1 MAGARNITGLLAL
14 VVVSVDKETTPLP
27 PEVVPAC
34 RNRNIPR
41 CSYYKALSL
50 FFKKKE
56 KGIRRKQKEEERT
69 TSLLRR
75 RFVISSFQFHPRKMR
90 KISLPH
96 PSYLFVLVFLV
107 RSFLFGRRSF
117 FFLFRRSR
125 SFRFIRF

>member
-56 KGIRRKQKEEERT
+56 KGIMKKQKEEERT

-75 RFVISSFQFHPRKMR
+75 RFVISSFQFHHRVESEKR
-90 KISLPH
+90 
-96 PSYLFVLVFLV
+96 
-107 RSFLFGRRSF
+107 
-117 FFLFRRSR
+117 
-125 SFRFIRF
+125 